1 MKQNGLHTSLWGDL
15 CMGSACFD
23 GKFPCLDGESG
34 FDEESPG
41 SAPGLDGG
49 LYGESPGLDEGS

>member
-1 MKQNGLHTSLWGDL
+1 
-15 CMGSACFD
+15 MGSACFD